1 MTQTTIVVD
10 DKIVLVGGVA
20 CHLPDLDISSFRN
33 IGAQHDD
40 IRAVQFDTASGQGH
54 VEYCEVI
61 TNEATRPNIKPGNW
75 LIDQATFERKF
86 GWVLPLHEKQVAA
99 NAAKEAED
107 LKAALEIQANM
118 PMIGSQATSDDALQ
132 KAMMAELMAL
142 KEANES
148 LKRQVETHTATF
160 QALGEIDL
168 AKPQ

>member
-1 MTQTTIVVD
+1 MTQITIIVD
-10 DKIVLVGGVA
+10 DKTVLVGGVP
-20 CHLPDLDISSFRN
+20 CVLSDLDMGKFRDLGAVYDN
-33 IGAQHDD
+33 IH
-40 IRAVQFDTASGQGH
+40 AVQFDTVKGQGH
-54 VEYCEVI
+54 IEYCDVI
-61 TNEATRPNIKPGNW
+61 TDEPARPNIKPSNW
-75 LIDQATFERKF
+75 LIDRATFERKF

-99 NAAKEAED
+99 NAAQEAED